1 MNKHAAKYPNDFGTI
16 SWTGFQGLPQETM
29 ASVLEVL
36 SNRLTLFATTDLD
49 AITSTDEMDF
59 DMVGVEKT
67 VIFLILPAARNTYKA
82 ISNIFYTQLFERL
95 MYIADTKYNG
105 CLPLL
110 VSCEMD
116 EFANIGEVPS
126 FNEILSVVRSYNI
139 RICIVLQGLAQ
150 LKAIYEKTSCSDLR
164 YTKGL

>member
-1 MNKHAAKYPNDFGTI
+1 
-16 SWTGFQGLPQETM
+16 
-29 ASVLEVL
+29 
-36 SNRLTLFATTDLD
+36 
-49 AITSTDEMDF
+49 
-59 DMVGVEKT
+59 
-67 VIFLILPAARNTYKA
+67 
-82 ISNIFYTQLFERL
+82 

-139 RICIVLQGLAQ
+139 RICIVLQGISQ
-150 LKAIYEKTSCSDLR
+150 LKAIYEKHTKLSSVTVIFLLSWGQRIRIHLTMFPLNSIKLPFVVTAEVLIVVCQTAEVVKIPKRILKDLCSIL
-164 YTKGL
+164 TKSKGN